1 MAIHVKRMY
10 FSMDVP
16 KKDQKISNPVSF
28 PLLWRKYMMLTN
40 IKIVVL
46 LFKKIKKGQ
55 LELLLGNS
63 SK

>member
-1 MAIHVKRMY
+1 
-10 FSMDVP
+10 MDVP